1 MNYSGWELNFFDK
14 SKNFRNYQFS
24 LIKKYLKNKILEI
37 GPGNGTMVDQYI
49 SKYFSDISVSEIDKK
64 LNKKLVKTFKNKK
77 NVKIYKKKINEFKN
91 KFNSI
96 IYSDVIEHIKDD
108 KKEIKFALKRL
119 NKNGHLIIMVPAFQ
133 YLYSEYDKSIGHYRR
148 YKKSFFVNFAK
159 KNKIKLV
166 KILYFDSIGFMFL
179 LLGKLIN
186 TKNKKSVGL
195 GAFIWN
201 LLVPLSRVID
211 KVIAHSVGKSVLCV
225 YRK

>member
-1 MNYSGWELNFFDK
+1 MRYSGWELNFFDK

-64 LNKKLVKTFKNKK
+64 LNKTLVKKFKNKK

-108 KKEIKFALKRL
+108 KKEIKLALKRL

-133 YLYSEYDKSIGHYRR
+133 YLYSEYDRSIGHYRR

-166 KILYFDSIGFMFL
+166 ETLYFDSIGFAFL
-179 LLGKLIN
+179 MLGKLIN
-186 TKNKKSVGL
+186 TKNKKNVGL

-201 LLVPLSRVID
+201 LLVPISRVID
-211 KVIAHSVGKSVLCV
+211 KVIAHSIGKSVLCV